1 MLKKVQGILLHRYKY
16 SESSAILHV
25 YTDTHGRQSMMV
37 RSAFGPKA
45 KNKVSALHPL
55 ALLSMDI
62 YAKPNRDLQL
72 VKEFKTL
79 EPLHQLRMDFRKSAI
94 GLFLGEVLHK
104 SLGEESGHPELFE
117 FLHAM
122 IQVLELKEM
131 GLAHFHLYFMLQY
144 TKFLGFYPD
153 VPQYEVG
160 SFVDLRSG
168 SYSKLK
174 PVHDDF
180 LSPDEAALW
189 MRLAEFSP
197 DQHEELRLTAHER
210 NRLLQQTMRY
220 LQLHVHG
227 LSTINSLEI
236 LRDVFH

>member
-1 MLKKVQGILLHRYKY
+1 
-16 SESSAILHV
+16 
-25 YTDTHGRQSMMV
+25 MMV

-62 YAKPNRDLQL
+62 YAKANRDLQL
-72 VKEFKTL
+72 VKEFKTMD
-79 EPLHQLRMDFRKSAI
+79 PLHQLRMDFRKSAI

-104 SLGEESGHPELFE
+104 SLGEESSHPELFE
-117 FLHAM
+117 FLYAM
-122 IQVLELKEM
+122 IQVLELKEK
-131 GLAHFHLYFMLQY
+131 GLGHFHLYFLLQY
-144 TKFLGFYPD
+144 TRFLGFYPD
-153 VPQYEVG
+153 VIRYEAG
-160 SFVDLRSG
+160 NYVDLRSG
-168 SYSKLK
+168 SFSKLK

-180 LSPDEAALW
+180 LAPDEAESW
-189 MRLAEFSP
+189 INLAKFSP
-197 DQHEELRLTAHER
+197 DQHEEIRLAAHER

-227 LSTINSLEI
+227 LSTINSLEV